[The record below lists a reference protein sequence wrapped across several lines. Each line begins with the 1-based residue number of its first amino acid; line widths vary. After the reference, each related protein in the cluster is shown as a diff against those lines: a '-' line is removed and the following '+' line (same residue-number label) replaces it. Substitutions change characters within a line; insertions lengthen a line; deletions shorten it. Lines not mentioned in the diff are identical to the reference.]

1 MVRALAPDQP
11 PRRRPRPLLVQRP
24 GLPTPTPP
32 ARRARSVASSE
43 RHELAAQGDK
53 KLRGTVK
60 LVPGSFNIQCTE
72 APAAKKKKKG
82 DRDFPLTVLI
92 EVPNRDPVRLATDND
107 REMRGW
113 VEVTKAL
120 LLNIS
125 PSSCSALI

>member
-1 MVRALAPDQP
+1 M
-11 PRRRPRPLLVQRP
+11 
-24 GLPTPTPP
+24 
-32 ARRARSVASSE
+32 
-43 RHELAAQGDK
+43 QGDK

-82 DRDFPLTVLI
+82 ERDFPLTVLI

-113 VEVTKAL
+113 VEVTNPPSSPSL
-120 LLNIS
+120 LLS
-125 PSSCSALI
+125 FHPSVLPCLWL

>member
-1 MVRALAPDQP
+1 M
-11 PRRRPRPLLVQRP
+11 
-24 GLPTPTPP
+24 
-32 ARRARSVASSE
+32 
-43 RHELAAQGDK
+43 QGDK

-82 DRDFPLTVLI
+82 ERDFPLTVLI

-113 VEVTKAL
+113 VEVTIAL
-120 LLNIS
+120 LHQPLS
-125 PSSCSALI
+125 PPVFPPSYSALICGSERALDIECVPC

>member
-1 MVRALAPDQP
+1 M
-11 PRRRPRPLLVQRP
+11 
-24 GLPTPTPP
+24 
-32 ARRARSVASSE
+32 
-43 RHELAAQGDK
+43 
-53 KLRGTVK
+53 K

-82 DRDFPLTVLI
+82 ERDFPLTVLI

-120 LLNIS
+120 LLLPCLCS
-125 PSSCSALI
+125 YLPPSRSIVSLALRGR

>member
-1 MVRALAPDQP
+1 ML
-11 PRRRPRPLLVQRP
+11 
-24 GLPTPTPP
+24 
-32 ARRARSVASSE
+32 RSASSE
-43 RHELAAQGDK
+43 QHELAAQGDK

-82 DRDFPLTVLI
+82 ERDFPLTVLI

-120 LLNIS
+120 LLNIF
-125 PSSCSALI
+125 PSSCSALIYGSERALGIECVPR

>member
-1 MVRALAPDQP
+1 M
-11 PRRRPRPLLVQRP
+11 
-24 GLPTPTPP
+24 
-32 ARRARSVASSE
+32 
-43 RHELAAQGDK
+43 QGDK

-82 DRDFPLTVLI
+82 ERDFPLTVLI

-113 VEVTKAL
+113 VEVTTPSLSSSYPLCSYLSVLLSCHLCGSERAL
-120 LLNIS
+120 NSL
-125 PSSCSALI
+125 PAAETMQEEYMPA

>member
-1 MVRALAPDQP
+1 M
-11 PRRRPRPLLVQRP
+11 
-24 GLPTPTPP
+24 
-32 ARRARSVASSE
+32 
-43 RHELAAQGDK
+43 QGDK

-82 DRDFPLTVLI
+82 ERDFPLTVLI

-113 VEVTKAL
+113 VEVKNSPPPAPLSPCLPPL
-120 LLNIS
+120 LFCPHLW
-125 PSSCSALI
+125 L